1 MVDEPTFSRAQLL
14 HGGLIAG
21 GGVVVAG
28 VLLGEPPA
36 PAESAPSPEQDA
48 EILGFAL
55 GLERLQ
61 AAFYA
66 EAVERGR
73 ITGEPREFARV
84 VGGHERAHVAFI
96 EKALGRAA
104 PAAQRFDFG
113 DATADQAAF
122 LETAR
127 ELEDL
132 TTRAYNAGA
141 PNLSRGALTAA
152 ARIASVE
159 ARHAAWIRDIAGLN
173 PAPDASEPL
182 TTPEKVMDTV
192 RASGFMD

>member
-1 MVDEPTFSRAQLL
+1 MVDEPTLSRAQLL
-14 HGGLIAG
+14 HRGLLAG
-21 GGVVVAG
+21 GGIVVAG

-36 PAESAPSPEQDA
+36 PAESSPEQDA
-48 EILGFAL
+48 EVLGFVL
-55 GLERLQ
+55 RLERLQ
-61 AAFYA
+61 EAFYA
-66 EAVERGR
+66 EAVRRGR
-73 ITGEPREFARV
+73 ITDEPREFARV
-84 VGGHERAHVAFI
+84 VGGHELAHVAFI

-104 PAAQRFDFG
+104 PPAQRYDFG
-113 DATADQAAF
+113 DATADPAAF

-141 PNLSRGALTAA
+141 PGLSRGALTAA

-192 RASGFMD
+192 RASGFMS

>member
-14 HGGLIAG
+14 HGGLLAG
-21 GGVVVAG
+21 GGIVVAG

-36 PAESAPSPEQDA
+36 PAESSPEQDA
-48 EILGFAL
+48 EILGFVL
-55 GLERLQ
+55 RLERLQ
-61 AAFYA
+61 EAFYA
-66 EAVERGR
+66 EAVRRGR
-73 ITGEPREFARV
+73 ITGEAREFARV
-84 VGGHERAHVAFI
+84 VGNHERAHVAFI
-96 EKALGRAA
+96 EKALGGAA
-104 PAAQRFDFG
+104 PRAQRFDFG
-113 DATADQAAF
+113 DTTADPAAF

-127 ELEDL
+127 EIEDL

-159 ARHAAWIRDIAGLN
+159 ARHAAWIRDIAGVN

-192 RASGFMD
+192 RASGFMS